1 MSVDIKGRTEDQIP
15 PSPSYSAVKQQ
26 SPTSTHGDSE
36 PPTYLRIVIDLPP
49 EAAREIKHLV
59 RGTGDDLPDLF
70 RKALGLYKASKEAVK
85 EGKFVG
91 MAESEDSLE
100 TEFVGF

>member
-1 MSVDIKGRTEDQIP
+1 MAVDIKGRAEDQTS
-15 PSPSYSAVKQQ
+15 PSPLYSAVRQQ
-26 SPTSTHGDSE
+26 SPTGTHGDPE
-36 PPTYLRIVIDLPP
+36 PPTYLRIIIDLPP
-49 EAAREIKHLV
+49 QAAREIKQLV
-59 RGTGDDLPDLF
+59 RETGDDLPDLF

-91 MAESEDSLE
+91 IAGSEDSLE

>member
-1 MSVDIKGRTEDQIP
+1 MAVDIKGRAEDQAS
-15 PSPSYSAVKQQ
+15 PSPSYSAARQQ
-26 SPTSTHGDSE
+26 SSSSSHGESE
-36 PPTYLRIVIDLPP
+36 PPTYLRIIIDLPP
-49 EAAREIKHLV
+49 EATREIKQLV
-59 RGTGDDLPDLF
+59 RETGDDLPDLF

-91 MAESEDSLE
+91 IAGTEDSLE